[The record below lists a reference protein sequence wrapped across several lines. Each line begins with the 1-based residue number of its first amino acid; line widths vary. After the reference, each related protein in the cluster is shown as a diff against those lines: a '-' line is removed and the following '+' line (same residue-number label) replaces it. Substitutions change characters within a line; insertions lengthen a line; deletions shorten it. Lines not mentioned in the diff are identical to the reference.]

1 MIFMLRKNIFPL
13 TSMVLVLG
21 LTRLA
26 TQVEPVKASTY
37 GNGAVVTVPKKMQ
50 GTWYSYDRDAHDGQK
65 ITFGAHTVNGKLI
78 YTQDKNVISDYF
90 NGKIKNQ
97 KKFDQVTKNWMS
109 GKTTTMK
116 NDTFYE
122 IDPWVTFE
130 KWSLYRVTPQTI
142 NGQKHNILVYT
153 SRYDGGN
160 YYRSKK
166 LAKQMKDYK
175 FEKVNYTM

>member
-1 MIFMLRKNIFPL
+1 
-13 TSMVLVLG
+13 
-21 LTRLA
+21 
-26 TQVEPVKASTY
+26 
-37 GNGAVVTVPKKMQ
+37 MQ
-50 GTWYSYDRDAHDGQK
+50 GTWYSYDRDAHDGKK
-65 ITFGAHTVNGKLI
+65 ITFGTHTVNGKII

-130 KWSLYRVTPQTI
+130 KWSLYRVKPQTI
-142 NGQKHNILVYT
+142 NSQKQNILVYT

-166 LAKQMKDYK
+166 IAKQMKDYK
-175 FEKVNYTM
+175 FGKVNYTM

>member
-1 MIFMLRKNIFPL
+1 MLRKNILPL

-21 LTRLA
+21 LSGLA

-37 GNGAVVTVPKKMQ
+37 GNGDVVTVPKNMQ
-50 GTWYSYDRDAHDGQK
+50 GTWYSYDRDAHDGKK
-65 ITFGAHTVNGKLI
+65 ITFGAHTV
-78 YTQDKNVISDYF
+78 

-142 NGQKHNILVYT
+142 NGQKQNILVYT

>member
-1 MIFMLRKNIFPL
+1 
-13 TSMVLVLG
+13 
-21 LTRLA
+21 
-26 TQVEPVKASTY
+26 
-37 GNGAVVTVPKKMQ
+37 MQ
-50 GTWYSYDRDAHDGQK
+50 GTWYSYDRDAHDGKK
-65 ITFGAHTVNGKLI
+65 ITFGAHTVNGKIIYAHTVNGKII

-109 GKTTTMK
+109 GKITTIK

-142 NGQKHNILVYT
+142 NG
-153 SRYDGGN
+153 
-160 YYRSKK
+160 
-166 LAKQMKDYK
+166 
-175 FEKVNYTM
+175 

>member
-1 MIFMLRKNIFPL
+1 
-13 TSMVLVLG
+13 
-21 LTRLA
+21 
-26 TQVEPVKASTY
+26 
-37 GNGAVVTVPKKMQ
+37 MQ
-50 GTWYSYDRDAHDGQK
+50 GTWYSYDRDAHDGKK
-65 ITFGAHTVNGKLI
+65 ITFGAHTV
-78 YTQDKNVISDYF
+78 

-116 NDTFYE
+116 NNTFYE

-142 NGQKHNILVYT
+142 NSQKQNILVYT

-175 FEKVNYTM
+175 FGKVNYTM

>member
-1 MIFMLRKNIFPL
+1 
-13 TSMVLVLG
+13 
-21 LTRLA
+21 
-26 TQVEPVKASTY
+26 
-37 GNGAVVTVPKKMQ
+37 MQ
-50 GTWYSYDRDAHDGQK
+50 GTWYSYDRDAHDGK
-65 ITFGAHTVNGKLI
+65 TITFGAHTVHGKII

-142 NGQKHNILVYT
+142 NG
-153 SRYDGGN
+153 
-160 YYRSKK
+160 
-166 LAKQMKDYK
+166 
-175 FEKVNYTM
+175 